1 MYSIN
6 IKYGIEPTNKV
17 FIKEKELKKAFSS
30 EKEFDKFM
38 NKLEKEVNKYGTGY
52 KKSKI

>member
-6 IKYGIEPTNKV
+6 INYGIEPTNKV

-30 EKEFDKFM
+30 EKEFEKFM
-38 NKLEKEVNKYGTGY
+38 NKLYKEVKRYGTGY
-52 KKSKI
+52 KENKS